1 VFCSINAINA
11 TKNSILSYYYI
22 EEDNRLCITKLRE
35 IFEIYEESFKNESGF
50 IPVII
55 KLEPE
60 EKKLKKSIN

>member
-1 VFCSINAINA
+1 MNLLDRLNIVKNKKNFKTEPGTVF
-11 TKNSILSYYYI
+11 
-22 EEDNRLCITKLRE
+22 R
-35 IFEIYEESFKNESGF
+35 IFEIYEDSFKNESGF

>member
-1 VFCSINAINA
+1 MNLLDRINIV
-11 TKNSILSYYYI
+11 KNKKNFKTESGTIF
-22 EEDNRLCITKLRE
+22 R
-35 IFEIYEESFKNESGF
+35 IFEIYENSFKNESGF

>member
-1 VFCSINAINA
+1 MNLLDRLNIVKNKKIFKTEPGTVF
-11 TKNSILSYYYI
+11 
-22 EEDNRLCITKLRE
+22 R
-35 IFEIYEESFKNESGF
+35 IFEIYEDSFKNESGF